1 MQMIH
6 NIWLHLGIVFLPR
19 NTKNLQISAFTS
31 GMESNI
37 AWWKMYNDH
46 TGYIYNDGGTVL
58 NAGNNSLDIAHS

>member
-6 NIWLHLGIVFLPR
+6 NIWLHLGIVFLPQ

-37 AWWKMYNDH
+37 SWWKMYNDH
-46 TGYIYNDGGTVL
+46 TRYIQ
-58 NAGNNSLDIAHS
+58 